1 MASHEEMPSPNVPAI
16 TGADSKTSRLML
28 VRYSGDVTTKA
39 PATRRRFIQR
49 LGKNLKDA
57 LRSEGVTSRLTR
69 THDRLFIETRGEGG
83 LDAASRVFGAQ
94 AISVVETLP
103 WKRADDLV
111 EAGARLFS
119 DAVRDRQF
127 AVRVRRVGE
136 RARIPIQSA
145 EIERAL
151 GARLLPLAR
160 GVNLR
165 HPEVTARIEVMPGR
179 AYFFGDSREA
189 RGGLPVGVEGNA
201 VALVSGG
208 FDSAVAAWQLLKR
221 GVALDYVLCNLGG
234 RSHQIEALRVIKTL
248 ADRWSYGTQPRLHAV
263 DFDRVTRDIQA
274 KILPRYWQ
282 VVLKRLMLRAAEAVA
297 ADRGS
302 VAIVTGDA
310 VGQVSSQTLQNLG
323 VISRATELPILR
335 PLVGFN
341 KDEILSIAR
350 SIGTFE
356 LSKLV
361 GEYCAMVPS
370 QPATRAT
377 LAAIEQEETR
387 LDAGLL
393 DTAVAERSVLHLR
406 EFDLGA
412 VDTPDTPELEAEE
425 IAAGATVLDLRSQ
438 AAYRAW
444 HYPEALYLDFADA
457 MRAYEHF
464 DKSGQYVLYCEF
476 GLKSAYLAE
485 LMHDA
490 GYEVS
495 HFGRGLR
502 ELLDYARRRG
512 LPTPDV
518 S

>member
-1 MASHEEMPSPNVPAI
+1 
-16 TGADSKTSRLML
+16 ML

-39 PATRRRFIQR
+39 RATRRRFIQR

-57 LRSEGVTSRLTR
+57 LNSEGVASRLTR
-69 THDRLFIETRGEGG
+69 THDRLFLETRGEGG

-94 AISVVETLP
+94 AVSVVETLP

-111 EAGARLFS
+111 EAGARLFC

-151 GARLLPLAR
+151 GARLLPLTR
-160 GVNLR
+160 GVNLGR
-165 HPEVTARIEVMPGR
+165 PEVTARIEVMPGR
-179 AYFFGDSREA
+179 AYFFLDSRDA

-248 ADRWSYGTQPRLHAV
+248 ADRWSYGTWPRLHAV
-263 DFDRVTRDIQA
+263 DFDRVSRDIQA
-274 KILPRYWQ
+274 KIGPRYWQ

-297 ADRGS
+297 ADRGA

-323 VISRATELPILR
+323 VISRATALPILR

-341 KDEILSIAR
+341 KDEILSVAR

-356 LSKLV
+356 LSKQV

-370 QPATRAT
+370 KPATRAK
-377 LAAIEQEETR
+377 LAAIEQEEAR
-387 LDAGLL
+387 LDACLL

-406 EFDLGA
+406 EFDLGTI
-412 VDTPDTPELEAEE
+412 DSPELEAEQ
-425 IAAGATVLDLRSQ
+425 IAEGATVLDLRSK

-457 MRAYEHF
+457 LRAYERF
-464 DKSGQYVLYCEF
+464 FKSRKYVLDCECF
-476 GLKSAYLAE
+476 LKSACLAE

-490 GYEVS
+490 GYDAS

-512 LPTPDV
+512 VPTPDG